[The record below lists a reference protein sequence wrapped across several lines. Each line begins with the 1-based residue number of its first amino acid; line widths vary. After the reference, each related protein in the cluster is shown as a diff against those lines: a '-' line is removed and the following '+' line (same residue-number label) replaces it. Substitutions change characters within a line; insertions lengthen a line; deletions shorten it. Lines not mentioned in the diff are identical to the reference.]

1 MYKIVSLGILSQ
13 LTLKMHFVFLDLPQY
28 PNVDPFNYETMKN
41 GLLERLDTFN
51 AAPFTI
57 QRISELLSDPRKQYT
72 RIDKFM
78 RAVEKNILG
87 QFDRWNFKCGKF

>member
-1 MYKIVSLGILSQ
+1 MSLS
-13 LTLKMHFVFLDLPQY
+13 FADLPQY

-41 GLLERLDTFN
+41 SLLERLDTFS

-57 QRISELLSDPRKQYT
+57 QRIAELLSDPRKQYT

-87 QFDRWNFKCGKF
+87 EWDF